1 MSKRLSVIAAIV
13 GSLACAT
20 APDPESAATPA
31 SASHQTDVITAAEL
45 TDPALGSANL
55 YEAVRRLRPRFL
67 SSRGPSSI
75 ANPSAGVVHVSV
87 DGGPLTSVN
96 ILASYMPNTIAE
108 VRYLNSGDAAQ
119 RFGTTSNG
127 GGVILVKSRN

>member
-1 MSKRLSVIAAIV
+1 MFKRFSLVAALV
-13 GSLACAT
+13 GSFACAG
-20 APDPESAATPA
+20 APDPESDAAPT
-31 SASHQTDVITAAEL
+31 SASHQADLITAAEL

-75 ANPSAGVVHVSV
+75 ANPSAGIVHVSV
-87 DGGPLTSVN
+87 DGGPLTTVN
-96 ILASYMPNTIAE
+96 VLASYMPNTIAE

-127 GGVILVKSRN
+127 GGVILVKSR